1 MKYKIGDKFKPKGR
15 TFSTIIYEVTAKE
28 YSPYKNET
36 LYSLELTVPPTGH
49 IIYGLSEDTLNANY
63 IKIN

>member
-1 MKYKIGDKFKPKGR
+1 MIKIGDRFKPKGR

-28 YSPYKNET
+28 YSPCKNET
-36 LYSLELTVPPTGH
+36 LYWLELIVPPTGH
-49 IIYGLSEDTLNANY
+49 IIYDLSEDALTENY